1 MLQAGKKI
9 LQILAGRDQPIYG
22 SFQPCLIAGP
32 GLGCGTL
39 NIALALILSG
49 DDHGQSVF
57 LAQPVAGAA
66 YKVIAALIAVV
77 VLMIHETDSIENQV
91 VMDMPLVNMGGQ
103 YKFVLA
109 AQDLFASCIPIS
121 WASSGETS
129 PGEKACISAEHAG
142 GIYPALHMAL
152 VRSL

>member
-9 LQILAGRDQPIYG
+9 LQILAGRDQPIYS

-32 GLGCGTL
+32 GLGCGML

-57 LAQPVAGAA
+57 LAQPVAGTAD
-66 YKVIAALIAVV
+66 KVIASLIAVV
-77 VLMIHETDSIENQV
+77 VLMIHEADGIENQV
-91 VMDMPLVNMGGQ
+91 VMDMPLVNVGGK

-109 AQDLFASCIPIS
+109 AQDLLC
-121 WASSGETS
+121 E
-129 PGEKACISAEHAG
+129 
-142 GIYPALHMAL
+142 LHPDLMGFLRGDFPRRERLYQVAA
-152 VRSL
+152 